1 MILNMV
7 GGGGDAGGGFPIF
20 TYTGMYQLI
29 DDGKVSGKQNWRI
42 KFFTS
47 GTLTFK
53 NYNGSIDAFL
63 VAGGSGGHGGGGG
76 GGTTGT
82 LKSVKVVANTAYPIV
97 IGAGGPPSN
106 AGGATSAFNLTKDG
120 GTINTL
126 GEGAFG
132 GTGGNFGGNG
142 AWYNAAGN
150 GGSDGVGTGA
160 QGYTTKE
167 FGEITG
173 TQYAGGGGGGT
184 DTGTPGKGGEGGGAD
199 GSARRAQAPSAAANT
214 GGGGGGCA
222 FGQSPGYGGSGIVII
237 RNAR

>member
-53 NYNGSIDAFL
+53 KYNGSIDAFL

-82 LKSVKVVANTAYPIV
+82 LKSVKVFENTEYPIV

-106 AGGATSAFNLTKDG
+106 AGGATSAFNLSKNG

-142 AWYNAAGN
+142 AWYASAGN